1 MKKQSETVRFVV
13 GLIVMYAIFRIHQTG
28 FFYDVAGLFSR
39 NSYRSGFS
47 GVSDVIL
54 GVVPVIVDAV
64 CFAGAMALAF
74 YSLISKAVKPLCL
87 KLLRLLDT
95 KLESLGID
103 LIEFED
109 EKPEPK
115 CNCAH
120 CPLNEVKHEV

>member
-39 NSYRSGFS
+39 NSVRGGFS

-54 GVVPVIVDAV
+54 GVVPVVVDAV

-74 YSLISKAVKPLCL
+74 YTLLAKAVRPLCL
-87 KLLRLLDT
+87 KLIRLLDK
-95 KLESLGID
+95 KLEELGID

-109 EKPEPK
+109 EKPSHS
-115 CNCAH
+115 CNCEL
-120 CPLNEVKHEV
+120 CPSNEAKDAK